1 MAIDI
6 KGMFG
11 NNDEFDDAKKLKT
24 YLMDLVEI
32 DTNENNVFSKMNEDE
47 INTKLADSIEEIGLI
62 EPIRVEFNGNRYVLV
77 SGERRYRA
85 MCYLSDN
92 NRHYSYNGVDI
103 TGKAPVNVSQVDEG
117 GEMIEI
123 ISANATRDLSK
134 EDKETI
140 TKIAITNLKQKIELG
155 ELDEKEIGS
164 KAQWLS
170 KVTGYSEHFCKDCL
184 AKYNKE
190 EKEAELEPMASPK
203 EEPKEKEFNAKKEL
217 KKYCKSLYKFADKM
231 DGTDIEAIVN
241 ADEIEIEDIQ
251 ALKLAYNAIAQQVL
265 HLQKL
270 LEPFREGK
278 SE

>member
-24 YLMDLVEI
+24 YLMDLAEI

-47 INTKLADSIEEIGLI
+47 INTKLADSIEKIGLI
-62 EPIRVEFNGNRYVLV
+62 EPIRVKLKNNRYVLV

-103 TGKAPVNVSQVDEG
+103 TGKAPVNVSQVGEG

-123 ISANATRDLSK
+123 ISANASRDLNK

-140 TKIAITNLKQKIELG
+140 VKVTITNLKQKIEFG
-155 ELDEKEIGS
+155 EIDEKVIGS

-170 KVTGYSEHFCKDCL
+170 EVTGYSEHFCKDCL

-190 EKEAELEPMASPK
+190 EKEAEAEPMASP
-203 EEPKEKEFNAKKEL
+203 EDEPKEKEISAKKEL
-217 KKYCKSLYKFADKM
+217 KKYCKSLHKFADKM
-231 DGTDIEAIVN
+231 NETDIEAIVN
-241 ADEIEIEDIQ
+241 ADEIEIEDVQ
-251 ALKLAYNAIAQQVL
+251 ALKLAYNAIAQQIL
-265 HLQKL
+265 HLQKVL
-270 LEPFREGK
+270 KEKGE
-278 SE
+278 